1 MMRFSRL
8 LPSSSAAAA
17 AAAAAALRNYPPL
30 FGKVEASSSNTFS
43 AFATT
48 AHLFSLSTWA
58 ETQSR
63 IINSLSLLRPC
74 FFSTT
79 SHQTPQ
85 EGRIHKVKETK
96 KIAVGI
102 SGGVDSAVA
111 ALLLQQAG
119 HEVIGVFMR
128 NWDETEEIG
137 KTRQC
142 TIEKDFKDA
151 GAVCT
156 QLNIPLYEA
165 DFIAQYWNEV
175 FTRFLAECSR
185 GLTPNPDLACNRHIK
200 FGALLEFAKRQLG
213 VEMVATGHYAR
224 IKKIPISS
232 SSSWM
237 ACSSSSTSFVATNSE
252 ENDGFLQEKKIQ
264 LLKGIDSTKDQS
276 YFLASIHPDALNSVL
291 FPLGEFQKS
300 TVREIAA
307 KYNLVPAEK
316 RSSAGICFI
325 GRRNF
330 AEFLEQYLPIV
341 PGRFI
346 DVENGKDV
354 GRCENI
360 LTVTIGQRPG
370 IGGASDRTYVAG
382 KDINAGVVYI
392 ATGRNHPAL
401 ATKSAMLRI
410 PHWLSE
416 EHFDRLKRD
425 KELQCEYK
433 ARYGQKSAKCVL
445 YLVHAKEIAAEKGFK
460 KSRFC
465 GLQAE
470 DSKINEGY
478 VLVHFDEPAGAITP
492 QQEFVMY
499 DGDVCIG
506 SAAIAM
512 PGQTVH
518 EEREGGKL

>member
-1 MMRFSRL
+1 MWFSRL
-8 LPSSSAAAA
+8 LPSNSTAAV
-17 AAAAAALRNYPPL
+17 LKNYPPL
-30 FGKVEASSSNTFS
+30 WKLDASSSNFFPTS
-43 AFATT
+43 AITE
-48 AHLFSLSTWA
+48 HLFSLSAWA
-58 ETQSR
+58 ETHSK
-63 IINSLSLLRPC
+63 IINISLSFRRPC

-79 SHQTPQ
+79 SQQSLQSLQSQ
-85 EGRIHKVKETK
+85 EGRKYHIEETK
-96 KIAVGI
+96 NNKIAVGI

-128 NWDETEEIG
+128 NWDETEETG
-137 KTRQC
+137 KTRHC
-142 TIEKDFKDA
+142 TIEKDWKDA
-151 GAVCT
+151 SAVCS

-200 FGALLEFAKRQLG
+200 FGALLEFAKKQLG

-224 IKKIPISS
+224 IKKIPVSSVSS
-232 SSSWM
+232 SVP
-237 ACSSSSTSFVATNSE
+237 CSSSPSSFIATNIE
-252 ENDGFLQEKKIQ
+252 EKGGFQQLEKVQ
-264 LLKGIDSTKDQS
+264 LLKGVDCSKDQS
-276 YFLASIHPDALNSVL
+276 YFLASIHPDALNNVL
-291 FPLGEFQKS
+291 FPLGEFQKP
-300 TVREIAA
+300 TVRKIAA

-346 DVENGKDV
+346 DVESGKDV

-401 ATKSAMLRI
+401 ATKSAMLRT
-410 PHWLSE
+410 PHWLSR
-416 EHFDRLKRD
+416 EHFDRLKRV
-425 KELQCEYK
+425 KKLQCEYK
-433 ARYGQKSAKCVL
+433 ARYGQKLAKCTL
-445 YLVHAKEIAAEKGFK
+445 NLVHSEKTAAEKGFK

-465 GLQAE
+465 GLQPE
-470 DSKINEGY
+470 DSKIYEGY
-478 VLVHFDEPAGAITP
+478 VVVHFDEPAGAITP

-499 DGDVCIG
+499 DGDACIG

-512 PGQTVH
+512 PGQTLY
-518 EEREGGKL
+518 EEREEGEP